1 MLRSLFLYLSQQPN
15 AKRLLV
21 GFPPTRRLA
30 RRFVAGDRLVD
41 AATVAARL
49 NEAGLRASLDHLG
62 EHVGSHAEAA
72 VARDAYIEA
81 LSEIHQQRLQAG
93 ISVKL
98 TQLGMDISE
107 DECAANLRAV
117 VDYAERTGSFVR
129 VDMENSFYT
138 ERTLVLVSTLASKSR
153 ETQRSVGAV
162 IQAYLYRSEND
173 VRQLIARGI
182 SVRLC
187 KGAYNEPSAV
197 AFPRKADVDGNYV
210 RLMRLLLESGI
221 YHAVAT
227 HDAKIIDE
235 TCRFASERKLSKDSF
250 EFQMLH
256 GVRADLQ
263 QRLAREG
270 YRLRIYVPYGRE
282 WFSYFMRRLAER
294 PANVFFVLKG
304 ALHA

>member
-30 RRFVAGDRLVD
+30 SRFVAGDNLAD
-41 AATVAARL
+41 AASVAARL
-49 NEAGLRASLDHLG
+49 NEQGLRASLDHLG
-62 EHVGSHAEAA
+62 EHVGSHAEAE
-72 VARDAYIEA
+72 VARDAYVEA
-81 LSEIHQQRLQAG
+81 LSEIHQRQLQSG

-98 TQLGMDISE
+98 TQLGLDISE
-107 DECAANLRAV
+107 DECAVNLRLV
-117 VDYAERTGSFVR
+117 VDYAERARSFVR
-129 VDMENSFYT
+129 VDMENSSYT
-138 ERTLVLVSTLASKSR
+138 ERTLALVSKMR
-153 ETQRSVGAV
+153 ETHRSVGAV
-162 IQAYLYRSEND
+162 VQAYLYRSEND

-187 KGAYNEPSAV
+187 KGAYNEPSGV
-197 AFPRKADVDGNYV
+197 AFPRKADVDKNYV
-210 RLMRLLLESGI
+210 ELMRRLLESGV
-221 YHAVAT
+221 YHAIAT
-227 HDAKIIDE
+227 HDSKIIDE
-235 TCRFASERKLSKDSF
+235 TCQFASERKLGKDSF
-250 EFQMLH
+250 EFQMLY
-256 GVRADLQ
+256 GIRADLQ
-263 QRLAREG
+263 QRLARQG

>member
-30 RRFVAGDRLVD
+30 HHFVAGDNLID
-41 AATVAARL
+41 AGWVAADL
-49 NEAGLRASLDHLG
+49 NEQGLRASLDHLG
-62 EHVGSHAEAA
+62 EHVGSHAEAEA
-72 VARDAYIEA
+72 ARDAYMEA
-81 LSEIHQQRLQAG
+81 LSEIHQRQLHAG

-98 TQLGMDISE
+98 TQLGLDISE
-107 DECAANLRAV
+107 DECFANLRAV
-117 VDYAERTGSFVR
+117 VDWAERAQRFVR
-129 VDMENSFYT
+129 VDMENSCYT
-138 ERTLVLVSTLASKSR
+138 ERTLALVSKIR
-153 ETQRSVGAV
+153 ETHRAVGAV

-173 VRQLIARGI
+173 LRQMIARGI

-197 AFPRKADVDGNYV
+197 AIPRKADVDGNYLL
-210 RLMRLLLESGI
+210 LMRLLLGSGV
-221 YHAVAT
+221 YHAIAT
-227 HDAKIIDE
+227 HDSQIIDE
-235 TCRFASERKLSKDSF
+235 TCRYASERKLGKDSF
-250 EFQMLH
+250 EFQMLY
-256 GVRADLQ
+256 GIRADLQ

-270 YRLRIYVPYGRE
+270 YRVRIYVPYGRE

-294 PANVFFVLKG
+294 PANLFFVLKG

>member
-30 RRFVAGDRLVD
+30 SRFVAGDRLVD
-41 AATVAARL
+41 AASVAVRL
-49 NEAGLRASLDHLG
+49 NEQGLRASLDHLG

-81 LSEIHQQRLQAG
+81 LSEIHQRRLQSG

-98 TQLGMDISE
+98 TQLGLDISE
-107 DECAANLRAV
+107 DDCAANLRLVA
-117 VDYAERTGSFVR
+117 DYAERAGSFVR
-129 VDMENSFYT
+129 VDMENSSYT
-138 ERTLVLVSTLASKSR
+138 ERTLALVSALASKSR
-153 ETQRSVGAV
+153 ETHRSVGAV
-162 IQAYLYRSEND
+162 IQAYLYRSESD
-173 VRQLIARGI
+173 VKQLIARGI

-187 KGAYNEPSAV
+187 KGAYNEPSTV

-210 RLMRLLLESGI
+210 HLMRLLLESGV

-227 HDAKIIDE
+227 HDPKIIDE
-235 TCRFASERKLSKDSF
+235 TCRFASERKLGKDSF
-250 EFQMLH
+250 EFQMLY
-256 GVRADLQ
+256 GIRADLQ
-263 QRLAREG
+263 LRLAREG